1 MKILQVANF
10 FKPIWEAGGVAR
22 STYEL
27 SRQLVERG
35 HDLTVYSTNWAYFER
50 DLPTNRPINL
60 ESMRV
65 YYFDNLRQYSPVD
78 MLPPIPWYA
87 PVVARRE
94 VKDFDIIHMNEYRS
108 LLTVS
113 VYRYAKKYGTPY
125 VLQARG
131 SLPKIMQVQRLKS
144 LFDLA
149 WGNDVLRSASRVIAL
164 NRREVDQYRLM
175 GVEEE
180 KIETIPNGVDLS
192 LFEDLPP
199 GGTFRKMYGIGE
211 DEEIILFLGRINPIK
226 GADLLVDAFAEVLS
240 EWRTVRL
247 VIVGPDG
254 GQLPAL
260 KRQIHALGIDKK
272 VLITGPLFENP
283 AKIAAYLDADI
294 YVLPSM
300 YETFPNS
307 VLEANA
313 CATPAIITDRCGSAE
328 IFNGKSGYVVG
339 YDRAEL
345 RDAMLDLLR
354 NPDLRRSFGRA
365 GREMVFAEFGW
376 DRIVAKVERLYE
388 TILAED
394 AR

>member
-27 SRQLVERG
+27 SRHLVERG

-50 DLPTNRPINL
+50 DLPTNRPVSL
-60 ESMRV
+60 ESMQV

-78 MLPPIPWYA
+78 VLPPIPWYA
-87 PVVARRE
+87 PFVARKE
-94 VKDFDIIHMNEYRS
+94 VKDFDIVHMNEYRS
-108 LLTVS
+108 LLSVS

-144 LFDLA
+144 LFDIA
-149 WGNDVLRSASRVIAL
+149 WGNDLLRSASRAIAL
-164 NRREVDQYRLM
+164 NQREVDLYVQM
-175 GVEEE
+175 GVEEDR
-180 KIETIPNGVDLS
+180 IETIPNGVDLS
-192 LFEDLPP
+192 LFENLPEK
-199 GGTFRKMYGIGE
+199 GTFRKMYGIGE
-211 DEEIILFLGRINPIK
+211 DEEIILFLGRLNPIK
-226 GADLLVDAFAEVLS
+226 GADLLIDAFSMVLS
-240 EWRTVRL
+240 EWSTARL

-260 KRQIHALGIDKK
+260 EQQIHALGLGKK
-272 VLITGPLFENP
+272 ILVTGPLFENP

-313 CATPAIITDRCGSAE
+313 CGTPAIITDRCGSAE

-339 YDRAEL
+339 YDRTEL
-345 RDAMLDLLR
+345 RDAILDLLR
-354 NPDLRRSFGRA
+354 NPDIRKAFGKA
-365 GREMVFAEFGW
+365 GREMVFAGFGW
-376 DRIVAKVERLYE
+376 DRIVAKVEKLYE
-388 TILAED
+388 NVLAED